1 ALVIQRARN
10 FTMRRQARLIP
21 LLLSL
26 NPFGFVQNDIGLLVP
41 SQPLDRFRPFV
52 CRPGY
57 AKSHLKIF
65 YYLIHRSSPLRRLVS
80 QRRYTPAPWR
90 KRWWIDIEV
99 HDQRPPRHRFWLQH
113 GNDRAASRHEIWIS
127 HGRAVGD
134 DCFLNKRTIRL
145 QLGPVQWQAIGLRG
159 RPHRAVIPAMPRA
172 MPIQMACLILG

>member
-41 SQPLDRFRPFV
+41 SQPLDRFRLFV

-65 YYLIHRSSPLRRLVS
+65 YYLIHRSSPLRRYWSWS
-80 QRRYTPAPWR
+80 QICSPCGGTAEP
-90 KRWWIDIEV
+90 D
-99 HDQRPPRHRFWLQH
+99 RFALMS
-113 GNDRAASRHEIWIS
+113 GDRCS
-127 HGRAVGD
+127 
-134 DCFLNKRTIRL
+134 
-145 QLGPVQWQAIGLRG
+145 P
-159 RPHRAVIPAMPRA
+159 
-172 MPIQMACLILG
+172 